1 MNLLTV
7 NGLSAGYDGKNV
19 IKEICFSME
28 SGKITGLLGAN
39 GCGKTTLI
47 KAVANLIPHQGS
59 CCMEGQGTKSL
70 SSRQFCSPL
79 RIHPAKEAVS
89 RSI

>member
-19 IKEICFSME
+19 IKKICFSME

-59 CCMEGQGTKSL
+59 CCMEGQDTKFLLPDNSQPFADT
-70 SSRQFCSPL
+70 SR
-79 RIHPAKEAVS
+79 KEAVS